1 MRYNIRPGVTPGEY
15 ESEVAGWTV
24 TYPAAC
30 NGRVGDLGFLS
41 STGQGGSGF
50 VHFDQQGEPY
60 GMPMTIKARARLLAM
75 RRDLKDA

>member
-30 NGRVGDLGFLS
+30 NGRG
-41 STGQGGSGF
+41 
-50 VHFDQQGEPY
+50 
-60 GMPMTIKARARLLAM
+60 
-75 RRDLKDA
+75 